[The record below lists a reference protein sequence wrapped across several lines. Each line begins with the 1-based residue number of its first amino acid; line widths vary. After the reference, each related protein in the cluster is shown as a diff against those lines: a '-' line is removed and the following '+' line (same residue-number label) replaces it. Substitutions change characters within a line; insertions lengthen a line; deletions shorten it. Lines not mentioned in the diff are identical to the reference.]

1 MAETFLFFIHS
12 QRYTHRLNHSTQQTS
27 PLSISFCG
35 PQPCGDVAINIG
47 IITRRSADAPS
58 PLQPGEH
65 WSRFGHLCT
74 GSDNGFTH
82 HARLLIMHVI
92 NIIISSV

>member
-1 MAETFLFFIHS
+1 MAETFLFFFIHC

-47 IITRRSADAPS
+47 IITRRSADAPLPVS
-58 PLQPGEH
+58 P
-65 WSRFGHLCT
+65 S
-74 GSDNGFTH
+74 
-82 HARLLIMHVI
+82 ARRALEQVRAFAH
-92 NIIISSV
+92 